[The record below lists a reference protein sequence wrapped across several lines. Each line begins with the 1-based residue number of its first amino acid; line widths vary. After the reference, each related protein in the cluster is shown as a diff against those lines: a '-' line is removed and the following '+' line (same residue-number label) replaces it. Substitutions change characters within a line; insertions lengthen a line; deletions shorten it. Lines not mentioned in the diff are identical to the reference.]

1 MTKYANIKDLTLSDH
16 VAALNPDLI
25 AKPQPKTE
33 ARKDLD
39 KEIREA
45 FARQFETVW
54 RRCNG
59 PELIKEF
66 RFCEERDWRNDYLH
80 APTRIII
87 ELDGGVYNGGRHVRP
102 KGFIEDCVKL
112 NAATMRGYRVL
123 RIPTGFATDNYLSQ
137 IIEFLQNA
145 QNGQICIEGLTLR
158 T

>member
-1 MTKYANIKDLTLSDH
+1 MTKYTHIANLTLSPD

-39 KEIREA
+39 KEIREN

-54 RRCNG
+54 QRCGG

-66 RFCEERDWRNDYLH
+66 KLSGVAYAVEYCEIKDWRNDYLH
-80 APTRIII
+80 APTHTII
-87 ELDGGVYNGGRHVRP
+87 ELDGGIWNNGRHVRP

-112 NAATMRGYRVL
+112 NAATMHGYRL
-123 RIPTGFATDNYLSQ
+123 IRIPTGFATDTYLIQ
-137 IIEFLQNA
+137 IIKFLQNA
-145 QNGQICIEGLTLR
+145 QEGQI
-158 T
+158 